1 MANVDGVAYI
11 GAGCRWFTLQDAIKH
26 WEKRED
32 RVLTR
37 IIIESAIAIAKHKG
51 WAQGLET

>member
-37 IIIESAIAIAKHKG
+37 IIIESAIAIANHKS
-51 WAQGLET
+51 WVHN